1 MRAIVMSLVVAVS
14 FVMLALPYDA
24 AADCGDRIVLSSTA
38 EGDAMAAS
46 GVAYVGSL
54 GEGAQQTLTV
64 QVNAAVP
71 DGTQLS
77 VFTNGLPAGTVTV
90 AGGTA
95 TLDLSTANGTLPA
108 GADPVC
114 EIGPIWV
121 TDAGQTTTL
130 LLGPELN

>member
-1 MRAIVMSLVVAVS
+1 MKAIVMTLLVAVS
-14 FVMLALPYDA
+14 LMVFSLPYEA
-24 AADCGDRIVLSSTA
+24 VADCGVRTSLSA
-38 EGDAMAAS
+38 PDGAVVAAS

-77 VFTNGLPAGTVTV
+77 VFTNGMPAGTVTI

-95 TLDLSTANGTLPA
+95 TLDLSTANSSLPA

-130 LLGPELN
+130 LLDPDFN

>member
-1 MRAIVMSLVVAVS
+1 MRAIVMSLVAVS
-14 FVMLALPYDA
+14 LVMLALPYA
-24 AADCGDRIVLSSTA
+24 ATADCGERIVLSATA
-38 EGDAMAAS
+38 DGTAMAAS
-46 GVAYVGSL
+46 GVVYVGSL

-77 VFTNGLPAGTVTV
+77 VFTNGMPAGTVII
-90 AGGTA
+90 ASGTA
-95 TLDLSTANGTLPA
+95 TLDLSAANGSLPA

-130 LLGPELN
+130 LLDPEFN

>member
-1 MRAIVMSLVVAVS
+1 
-14 FVMLALPYDA
+14 
-24 AADCGDRIVLSSTA
+24 
-38 EGDAMAAS
+38 MAAR
-46 GVAYVGSL
+46 GVVYVGSL

-77 VFTNGLPAGTVTV
+77 VFTNGMPAGTVII
-90 AGGTA
+90 ASGTA
-95 TLDLSTANGTLPA
+95 TLDLSAANGSLPA

-130 LLGPELN
+130 LIDPEFN

>member
-1 MRAIVMSLVVAVS
+1 MRAIVMSLVAVS
-14 FVMLALPYDA
+14 LVMLALPYA
-24 AADCGDRIVLSSTA
+24 ATADCGERIVLSATA
-38 EGDAMAAS
+38 DGTAMAAS
-46 GVAYVGSL
+46 GVVYVGSL

-64 QVNAAVP
+64 RVNAAVP

-95 TLDLSTANGTLPA
+95 TLDLSTANGALPA
-108 GADPVC
+108 GVDPVC

-121 TDAGQTTTL
+121 TDADQTATL
-130 LLGPELN
+130 LLGPEIN

>member
-14 FVMLALPYDA
+14 LVMLALPYA
-24 AADCGDRIVLSSTA
+24 ATADCGERIVLSATA
-38 EGDAMAAS
+38 DGTAMAAR
-46 GVAYVGSL
+46 GVVYVGSL

-64 QVNAAVP
+64 RVNAAVP

-95 TLDLSTANGTLPA
+95 TLDLSTANGALPA
-108 GADPVC
+108 GVDPVC

-121 TDAGQTTTL
+121 TDADQTATL
-130 LLGPELN
+130 LLGPEIN